1 MTRMPAS
8 QGAYKKGKDKRNQ
21 ILDVAR
27 DLLIDEGYHNLSLRK
42 VAEKA
47 GIRVGNLQYYFPAKS
62 DLVTAMLDHV
72 IDDYLEDFDDIRGSG
87 NPEEQFIAVVEDV
100 ITDLNSRKTTVFFP
114 ELWSLSNHEKGVTRS
129 MDNMYQRY
137 REVLAGIIAEINP
150 RLSADQCQRLALF
163 FSSSIEGHTIFIGY
177 RKPWRAETSNIVSL
191 ATQSFLWLVKYGE
204 IPKSP

>member
-1 MTRMPAS
+1 VTRTPAS

-21 ILDVAR
+21 ILNVAR

-62 DLVTAMLDHV
+62 DLVTAMLNHV
-72 IDDYLEDFDDIRGSG
+72 IDDYLKDFEDIRGSG
-87 NPEEQFIAVVEDV
+87 TPEEQFIAVIEDV

-114 ELWSLSNHEKGVTRS
+114 ELWSLSNHEKGITRS

-137 REVLAGIIAEINP
+137 RGVLAEIIGEINP
-150 RLSADQCQRLALF
+150 ELSTSQCGRLALF

-177 RKPWRAETSNIVSL
+177 RKPWREETANIVSL
-191 ATQSFLWLVKYGE
+191 ATQSFLWLIKHGQV
-204 IPKSP
+204 PD

>member
-1 MTRMPAS
+1 MTRTSAS

-62 DLVTAMLDHV
+62 DLVKAMLDHV
-72 IDDYLEDFDDIRGSG
+72 IDDYLQDFEDIRGSG
-87 NPEEQFIAVVEDV
+87 TPEEQFIAVIEDV
-100 ITDLNSRKTTVFFP
+100 ITDLNTRKTTVFFP
-114 ELWSLSNHEKGVTRS
+114 ELWSLSNHEKGITRS

-150 RLSADQCQRLALF
+150 ELSTSQCRRLALF

-177 RKPWRAETSNIVSL
+177 RKPWRAETANIVSL
-191 ATQSFLWLVKYGE
+191 ATQSFLWLIKHGQVPE
-204 IPKSP
+204 

>member
-1 MTRMPAS
+1 MTSTPTS
-8 QGAYKKGKDKRNQ
+8 QGAYRKGKDKRNH

-27 DLLIDEGYHNLSLRK
+27 DLLIDAGYHNFSLRK

-62 DLVTAMLDHV
+62 DLVQAMLDHV
-72 IDDYLEDFDDIRGSG
+72 IDDYLEDFDNIRGTG
-87 NPEEQFIAVVEDV
+87 TPEEQFLAVIEGV
-100 ITDLNSRKTTVFFP
+100 ITDLNTRKTTVFFP

-137 REVLAGIIAEINP
+137 REVLAEIIREINP
-150 RLSADQCQRLALF
+150 TLSARQCQRLALF

-177 RKPWRAETSNIVSL
+177 RKPWRAETPHIVSL
-191 ATQSFLWLVKYGE
+191 ASQSFLWLVKYGE
-204 IPKSP
+204 IPD

>member
-47 GIRVGNLQYYFPAKS
+47 GIRVGNLQYYFPAKA

-100 ITDLNSRKTTVFFP
+100 VTDLNTRKATVFFP

-137 REVLAGIIAEINP
+137 REVLAEIIAEINP

-163 FSSSIEGHTIFIGY
+163 FSASIEGHTIFIGY
-177 RKPWRAETSNIVSL
+177 RKPWRAETRNIVSL
-191 ATQSFLWLVKYGE
+191 ATQSFLWLVKYGD
-204 IPKSP
+204 IPKTS